1 MIKKC
6 QEFKGFGSIRKGIH
20 GAVGV
25 LALGL
30 LFSTT
35 DVVFAAEVSENT
47 STTASSEQVI
57 NTSETLELTAENVV
71 ATSTG
76 IVGNE
81 GTSEVETTTGTNS
94 PTVGAV
100 PSTDVE
106 ASNVSEESIS
116 TTPETNTNLE
126 AKILSTSSPATDR
139 AAEVLEDRTAPKLVS
154 YTLDKTEYQAGEIVT
169 LTIDSEDESNL
180 TYVSSK
186 LISSDGTQSLYFS
199 SSNFEKLANG
209 LYRSVLTGSIPENRP
224 SDVYYIEYINL
235 GDEIGNNVIYYDSSK
250 NTWAE
255 HTFAPLSMTVTGTV
269 TDRTAPKLVSYT
281 LDKTEYQA
289 GETVTLTIDSEDES
303 NLTYVSS
310 KLISSDGTQSLYF
323 SSSNFE
329 KLANGLYR
337 SVLTGSIPEN
347 RPSDVYYIE
356 YINLGDEIGNNV
368 IYYDSSKNTWA
379 EHTFVP
385 LSMTVTG
392 TVTDRTAPKLVSYTL
407 DKTEYQAGET
417 VTLTIDSEDESNLT
431 YVSSK
436 LISSDGTQSL
446 YFSSSNF
453 EKLANGLYRSV
464 LTGLIPENRPS
475 DVYYIEYINLGDEI
489 GNNVIYYDSSKN
501 TWAEHTFAPLS
512 ITVNSVTSGSVL
524 IHYQLEDGTAIA
536 EDKRISG
543 VVSTLAFGSE
553 ESVATGIT
561 YDTSSEAPL
570 LLNGMD
576 GRQYYK
582 VKVDGV
588 EQGLLKVG
596 LTEVTYTYTPYLVST
611 EQVEKKTGRVI
622 VQYQTRSGQIL
633 KESVEAVPE
642 TLISYREKTVF
653 ADGTESL
660 SEPIQSYPN
669 FNVYDYQV
677 RTIEQDGKIYRLSY
691 ENQPS
696 LYGELVEGD
705 TVLTLQYIPVPK
717 LESLTFDKESYQ
729 PGEKLTASF
738 VVSSEEEMERIYFGL
753 SDKKLSSQYVLRG
766 ESNNPIKIADGLYRF
781 DVTVPIAS
789 DYPKSDLSLD
799 FIYLNAKN
807 ESSSNS
813 LSEPEIIQNIA
824 TQAIINS
831 PNIVTDFSAP
841 KFIEL
846 ETSRNEAKQ
855 GETVEVVLLV
865 EDNSNI
871 TSVNL
876 VFESESG
883 TLRFGENITNIEQLE
898 GNRKRLTLSETI
910 HYSYLPGQYD
920 LKYLYLTDIYGNTS
934 YLSTVDSLPAKTIV
948 VNQANDVE
956 NLNPVVETTM
966 VTNIEVVE
974 KSSGRVLIRTN
985 FHGEDLEAMKQVIRE
1000 AISAYENEH
1009 GVTFDLLGAGG
1020 TQISSRSVT
1029 VGNRTQTEVIRS
1041 YQQLVVNT
1049 SDNPLPEI
1057 EKKLLPEGVIYDNS
1071 TIRQALYTIQFK
1083 DGESVV
1089 KESRRVA
1096 NSTIDNVIRDESN
1109 GIDERAYY
1117 FESVEVSQGFTTI
1130 FSSDLNYNGPFYEI
1144 IVNLKSSSKVENIEV
1159 DSPVEETPSS
1169 PTEVEPPVE
1178 ETPPTSIEVEPP
1190 VEETPPTST
1199 EVEPP
1204 VEETPPTSPE
1214 VEPPVEETPS
1224 SPTEVEPPVEETPPT
1239 SPEVDPPVEETS
1251 PSSPEVDSPIEET
1264 PPSSPEVDSPIE
1276 ETSPSSPEVEPPVE
1290 ETPSSPTEVEPP
1302 VEETPP
1308 SSPEVDPPV
1317 EETSPSS
1324 PEVDSPIEETSPS
1337 SPEVEPP
1344 VEETPP
1350 SPTEVEPPVEE
1361 TPPTS
1366 TEVEPPVIETP
1377 VALIKGVSAVT
1388 ESSSNLTNLVY
1399 PVIEVSTQLT
1409 LGNTNNE
1416 ALYSA
1421 TTVSRQK
1428 VESEKSS
1435 ASILPRTNGHQ
1446 SKLPILAGL
1455 ALLSL
1460 TVAKRKK
1467 DFLG

>member
-1 MIKKC
+1 
-6 QEFKGFGSIRKGIH
+6 
-20 GAVGV
+20 
-25 LALGL
+25 
-30 LFSTT
+30 
-35 DVVFAAEVSENT
+35 
-47 STTASSEQVI
+47 
-57 NTSETLELTAENVV
+57 
-71 ATSTG
+71 
-76 IVGNE
+76 
-81 GTSEVETTTGTNS
+81 
-94 PTVGAV
+94 
-100 PSTDVE
+100 
-106 ASNVSEESIS
+106 
-116 TTPETNTNLE
+116 
-126 AKILSTSSPATDR
+126 
-139 AAEVLEDRTAPKLVS
+139 
-154 YTLDKTEYQAGEIVT
+154 
-169 LTIDSEDESNL
+169 
-180 TYVSSK
+180 
-186 LISSDGTQSLYFS
+186 
-199 SSNFEKLANG
+199 
-209 LYRSVLTGSIPENRP
+209 
-224 SDVYYIEYINL
+224 
-235 GDEIGNNVIYYDSSK
+235 
-250 NTWAE
+250 
-255 HTFAPLSMTVTGTV
+255 
-269 TDRTAPKLVSYT
+269 
-281 LDKTEYQA
+281 
-289 GETVTLTIDSEDES
+289 
-303 NLTYVSS
+303 
-310 KLISSDGTQSLYF
+310 
-323 SSSNFE
+323 
-329 KLANGLYR
+329 
-337 SVLTGSIPEN
+337 
-347 RPSDVYYIE
+347 
-356 YINLGDEIGNNV
+356 
-368 IYYDSSKNTWA
+368 
-379 EHTFVP
+379 
-385 LSMTVTG
+385 
-392 TVTDRTAPKLVSYTL
+392 
-407 DKTEYQAGET
+407 
-417 VTLTIDSEDESNLT
+417 
-431 YVSSK
+431 
-436 LISSDGTQSL
+436 
-446 YFSSSNF
+446 
-453 EKLANGLYRSV
+453 
-464 LTGLIPENRPS
+464 RPS

-1190 VEETPPTST
+1190 VEETPPTSP

>member
-1 MIKKC
+1 
-6 QEFKGFGSIRKGIH
+6 
-20 GAVGV
+20 
-25 LALGL
+25 
-30 LFSTT
+30 
-35 DVVFAAEVSENT
+35 
-47 STTASSEQVI
+47 
-57 NTSETLELTAENVV
+57 
-71 ATSTG
+71 
-76 IVGNE
+76 
-81 GTSEVETTTGTNS
+81 
-94 PTVGAV
+94 
-100 PSTDVE
+100 
-106 ASNVSEESIS
+106 
-116 TTPETNTNLE
+116 
-126 AKILSTSSPATDR
+126 
-139 AAEVLEDRTAPKLVS
+139 
-154 YTLDKTEYQAGEIVT
+154 
-169 LTIDSEDESNL
+169 
-180 TYVSSK
+180 
-186 LISSDGTQSLYFS
+186 
-199 SSNFEKLANG
+199 
-209 LYRSVLTGSIPENRP
+209 RP
-224 SDVYYIEYINL
+224 SDIYNL
-235 GDEIGNNVIYYDSSK
+235 THLSLRDEIGNNVNYYDSSK

-289 GETVTLTIDSEDES
+289 GETVTLTIESEDAS
-303 NLTYVSS
+303 NLSYVSAEFY
-310 KLISSDGTQSLYF
+310 SSDERQSLYF
-323 SSSNFE
+323 SSSEVE

-337 SVLTGSIPEN
+337 SVLTSSIPEN
-347 RPSDVYYIE
+347 RPSDIY
-356 YINLGDEIGNNV
+356 NLTHLSLRDEIGNNV
-368 IYYDSSKNTWA
+368 NYYDSSKNTWA
-379 EHTFVP
+379 EHTFAP

-417 VTLTIDSEDESNLT
+417 VTLTVESEDASNLS
-431 YVSSK
+431 YVSAEFY
-436 LISSDGTQSL
+436 SSDERQSL
-446 YFSSSNF
+446 YFSSSEV

-464 LTGLIPENRPS
+464 LTSSIPENRPS
-475 DVYYIEYINLGDEI
+475 DIYNLTHLSLRDEVGNIVY
-489 GNNVIYYDSSKN
+489 YYDSSKN

-512 ITVNSVTSGSVL
+512 MTVNSITSGSVL
-524 IHYQLEDGTAIA
+524 IHYQLEDGTTIA

-543 VVSTLAFGSE
+543 VVSELAFGSE
-553 ESVATGIT
+553 EPAATGIT
-561 YDTSSEAPL
+561 YDTSGEAPL
-570 LLNGMD
+570 LLNGLD

-588 EQGLLKVG
+588 EQGLLKAG

-846 ETSRNEAKQ
+846 ETSRNEVKQ

-871 TSVNL
+871 ASVNL
-876 VFESESG
+876 GFESESG

-956 NLNPVVETTM
+956 NLNPVVETTV

-1057 EKKLLPEGVIYDNS
+1057 DKKLLPEGVIYDNS
-1071 TIRQALYTIQFK
+1071 TIRQALYTIRFK

-1130 FSSDLNYNGPFYEI
+1130 FSSDLNYNGTFYEI
-1144 IVNLKSSSKVENIEV
+1144 VVNLKSSSKVENSESITPPIETVPPATEIPVSPIEV

-1169 PTEVEPPVE
+1169 STEVAPPVE
-1178 ETPPTSIEVEPP
+1178 ETSPS
-1190 VEETPPTST
+1190 ST

-1204 VEETPPTSPE
+1204 VEETP
-1214 VEPPVEETPS
+1214 S
-1224 SPTEVEPPVEETPPT
+1224 S
-1239 SPEVDPPVEETS
+1239 S
-1251 PSSPEVDSPIEET
+1251 
-1264 PPSSPEVDSPIE
+1264 
-1276 ETSPSSPEVEPPVE
+1276 
-1290 ETPSSPTEVEPP
+1290 
-1302 VEETPP
+1302 
-1308 SSPEVDPPV
+1308 
-1317 EETSPSS
+1317 
-1324 PEVDSPIEETSPS
+1324 
-1337 SPEVEPP
+1337 
-1344 VEETPP
+1344 
-1350 SPTEVEPPVEE
+1350 TEVEPPVEE

-1377 VALIKGVSAVT
+1377 VAPIKGVSAVT

-1446 SKLPILAGL
+1446 SELPILAGL

>member
-1 MIKKC
+1 MLKKC
-6 QEFKGFGSIRKGIH
+6 QESKGFGSIRKGIH

-35 DVVFAAEVSENT
+35 DVVFADEVSENT
-47 STTASSEQVI
+47 PTTASSEQVI
-57 NTSETLELTAENVV
+57 NTSETLILTAENDVEIP
-71 ATSTG
+71 TE

-106 ASNVSEESIS
+106 ASNVSGESIS
-116 TTPETNTNLE
+116 TTPESNTNLE
-126 AKILSTSSPATDR
+126 ANISSTSSPATDR

-154 YTLDKTEYQAGEIVT
+154 YTLDKTEYQSGETVT
-169 LTIDSEDESNL
+169 LTVDSEDASNIA
-180 TYVSSK
+180 TVSADFS
-186 LISSDGTQSLYFS
+186 SSDGRQSLYFYS
-199 SSNFEKLANG
+199 SSVEKLANG
-209 LYRSVLTGSIPENRP
+209 LYRSVLTSSIPENRP
-224 SDVYYIEYINL
+224 SDIYNL
-235 GDEIGNNVIYYDSSK
+235 TFISLKDEIGNNVSYYDSSK
-250 NTWAE
+250 NTWSE
-255 HTFAPLSMTVTGTV
+255 HTFEPLSMTVTGTV

-281 LDKTEYQA
+281 LDKTDYQS
-289 GETVTLTIDSEDES
+289 GETVTLTVDSEDAS
-303 NLTYVSS
+303 NIATVSADFS
-310 KLISSDGTQSLYF
+310 SSDGRQSLYF
-323 SSSNFE
+323 YSSSVE

-337 SVLTGSIPEN
+337 SVLTSSIPEN
-347 RPSDVYYIE
+347 RPSDIY
-356 YINLGDEIGNNV
+356 NLTFISLKDEIGNNV
-368 IYYDSSKNTWA
+368 SYYDSSKNTWS
-379 EHTFVP
+379 EHTFEP

-392 TVTDRTAPKLVSYTL
+392 TVTDRTAPKLVSYIL
-407 DKTEYQAGET
+407 DKTDYQSGET
-417 VTLTIDSEDESNLT
+417 VTLTVDSEDASNIAT
-431 YVSSK
+431 VSADFS
-436 LISSDGTQSL
+436 SSDGRQSL
-446 YFSSSNF
+446 YFYSSEV

-464 LTGLIPENRPS
+464 LTSSIPENRPS
-475 DVYYIEYINLGDEI
+475 DIYNLTHLSLRDEI
-489 GNNVIYYDSSKN
+489 GNIVYYYDSSKN

-512 ITVNSVTSGSVL
+512 MTVNSITSGSVL
-524 IHYQLEDGTAIA
+524 IHYQLEDGTTIA

-543 VVSTLAFGSE
+543 VVSTLALGSE
-553 ESVATGIT
+553 ESVATGII

-588 EQGLLKVG
+588 EQGLLKAG

-824 TQAIINS
+824 SQAIINS

-846 ETSRNEAKQ
+846 DTGRNEAKQ

-865 EDNSNI
+865 EDDSNI
-871 TSVNL
+871 ASVNL
-876 VFESESG
+876 GFESESG

-898 GNRKRLTLSETI
+898 GNKKRITLSETI
-910 HYSYLPGQYD
+910 HYSYSPGQYE

-956 NLNPVVETTM
+956 NLNPVVETTI

-1000 AISAYENEH
+1000 AISTYENEH

-1144 IVNLKSSSKVENIEV
+1144 VVNLKSSSKVENIEV
-1159 DSPVEETPSS
+1159 DSPVEETPPTSTEVEPPVEETPSS

-1178 ETPPTSIEVEPP
+1178 ETPSSPTEVEPP

-1204 VEETPPTSPE
+1204 VEETPPTS
-1214 VEPPVEETPS
+1214 T
-1224 SPTEVEPPVEETPPT
+1224 
-1239 SPEVDPPVEETS
+1239 EVDPS
-1251 PSSPEVDSPIEET
+1251 
-1264 PPSSPEVDSPIE
+1264 
-1276 ETSPSSPEVEPPVE
+1276 
-1290 ETPSSPTEVEPP
+1290 
-1302 VEETPP
+1302 
-1308 SSPEVDPPV
+1308 
-1317 EETSPSS
+1317 
-1324 PEVDSPIEETSPS
+1324 
-1337 SPEVEPP
+1337 
-1344 VEETPP
+1344 
-1350 SPTEVEPPVEE
+1350 VEE

-1366 TEVEPPVIETP
+1366 TEVEPPVEETSPSPIEVELPVEETPSSSTEVEPPVEETSPSRTEVDPPVIETP

-1388 ESSSNLTNLVY
+1388 ESSSTLTNLVY

-1409 LGNTNNE
+1409 MGNTNKE

-1446 SKLPILAGL
+1446 SKLPILVGL

>member
-1 MIKKC
+1 MLKKC
-6 QEFKGFGSIRKGIH
+6 QESKGFGSIRKGIH

-35 DVVFAAEVSENT
+35 DVVFADEVSENT
-47 STTASSEQVI
+47 PTTASSEQVI
-57 NTSETLELTAENVV
+57 NASETVELTADNDV
-71 ATSTG
+71 ATSTSTG
-76 IVGNE
+76 TVGNE
-81 GTSEVETTTGTNS
+81 GTSEVETTTATNS
-94 PTVGAV
+94 LVAEAV
-100 PSTDVE
+100 FSTAVE
-106 ASNVSEESIS
+106 ASNANGESIS
-116 TTPETNTNLE
+116 TTPESNTNL
-126 AKILSTSSPATDR
+126 ATSITSTSSTGEDGV
-139 AAEVLEDRTAPKLVS
+139 AEVLEDRTAPKLVS
-154 YTLDKTEYQAGEIVT
+154 YTLDKTEYQAGETVT
-169 LTIDSEDESNL
+169 LTVESEDDSNIA
-180 TYVSSK
+180 TVSADFS
-186 LISSDGTQSLYFS
+186 SSDGGQSLYFYS
-199 SSNFEKLANG
+199 SSVEKLANG
-209 LYRSVLTGSIPENRP
+209 LFRSVLTSSIPENRP
-224 SDVYYIEYINL
+224 SDIYNL
-235 GDEIGNNVIYYDSSK
+235 TFISLKDEIGNNVSYYDSSK
-250 NTWAE
+250 NTWSE
-255 HTFAPLSMTVTGTV
+255 HTFEPLSMTITGTV
-269 TDRTAPKLVSYT
+269 SDRTAPKLVSYTLDKTDYQSGETVTLTVESEDASNIATVSADFSSSDGGQSLYFYSSSVEKLANGLFRSVLTSSIPENRPSDIYNLTFISLKDEIGNNVSYYDSSKNTWSEHTFEPLSMTITGTVSDRTAPKLVSYT

-289 GETVTLTIDSEDES
+289 GETVTLTVESEDES
-303 NLTYVSS
+303 NLSYVSADFN
-310 KLISSDGTQSLYF
+310 SSDGRQSLYF
-323 SSSNFE
+323 SSSEVE

-337 SVLTGSIPEN
+337 SVLTSSIPEN
-347 RPSDVYYIE
+347 RPSDIY
-356 YINLGDEIGNNV
+356 NLTHLSLRDEIGN
-368 IYYDSSKNTWA
+368 I
-379 EHTFVP
+379 
-385 LSMTVTG
+385 
-392 TVTDRTAPKLVSYTL
+392 
-407 DKTEYQAGET
+407 
-417 VTLTIDSEDESNLT
+417 
-431 YVSSK
+431 
-436 LISSDGTQSL
+436 
-446 YFSSSNF
+446 
-453 EKLANGLYRSV
+453 
-464 LTGLIPENRPS
+464 
-475 DVYYIEYINLGDEI
+475 VY
-489 GNNVIYYDSSKN
+489 YYDSSKN

-512 ITVNSVTSGSVL
+512 MTVNSITSGSVL
-524 IHYQLEDGTAIA
+524 IHYQLENGTTIA

-553 ESVATGIT
+553 ESVATGII
-561 YDTSSEAPL
+561 YDTSSEAPM

-920 LKYLYLTDIYGNTS
+920 LRYLYLTDIYGNTS

-956 NLNPVVETTM
+956 NLNPVVETTI

-1144 IVNLKSSSKVENIEV
+1144 VVNLKSSSKVENIEV
-1159 DSPVEETPSS
+1159 DS
-1169 PTEVEPPVE
+1169 
-1178 ETPPTSIEVEPP
+1178 
-1190 VEETPPTST
+1190 
-1199 EVEPP
+1199 
-1204 VEETPPTSPE
+1204 
-1214 VEPPVEETPS
+1214 
-1224 SPTEVEPPVEETPPT
+1224 
-1239 SPEVDPPVEETS
+1239 
-1251 PSSPEVDSPIEET
+1251 
-1264 PPSSPEVDSPIE
+1264 
-1276 ETSPSSPEVEPPVE
+1276 
-1290 ETPSSPTEVEPP
+1290 P

-1324 PEVDSPIEETSPS
+1324 PEVDSPVEETSPS
-1337 SPEVEPP
+1337 SPEVDPPVEETPPTSPEVEPP

-1350 SPTEVEPPVEE
+1350 SPIEVEPPVEE

-1366 TEVEPPVIETP
+1366 PEVEPPVIETP

>member
-35 DVVFAAEVSENT
+35 DVVFADEVSENT
-47 STTASSEQVI
+47 PTTASSEQVI
-57 NTSETLELTAENVV
+57 NTSETLKLTAENDV

-81 GTSEVETTTGTNS
+81 GASEVETTTGTNS

-100 PSTDVE
+100 PSTGVE

-154 YTLDKTEYQAGEIVT
+154 YTLDKTEYQAGETVT

-180 TYVSSK
+180 SYVSADFN
-186 LISSDGTQSLYFS
+186 SSDGRQSLYFS
-199 SSNFEKLANG
+199 SSEVEKLANG
-209 LYRSVLTGSIPENRP
+209 LYRSVLTSSIPENRP
-224 SDVYYIEYINL
+224 SDIYNL
-235 GDEIGNNVIYYDSSK
+235 THLSLRDEIGNIVYYYDSSK
-250 NTWAE
+250 NTWSE

-303 NLTYVSS
+303 NLSYVSADFN
-310 KLISSDGTQSLYF
+310 SSDGRQSLYF
-323 SSSNFE
+323 SSSEVE

-337 SVLTGSIPEN
+337 SVLTSSIPEN
-347 RPSDVYYIE
+347 RPSDIY
-356 YINLGDEIGNNV
+356 NLTHLSLRDEIGN
-368 IYYDSSKNTWA
+368 I
-379 EHTFVP
+379 
-385 LSMTVTG
+385 
-392 TVTDRTAPKLVSYTL
+392 
-407 DKTEYQAGET
+407 
-417 VTLTIDSEDESNLT
+417 
-431 YVSSK
+431 
-436 LISSDGTQSL
+436 
-446 YFSSSNF
+446 
-453 EKLANGLYRSV
+453 
-464 LTGLIPENRPS
+464 
-475 DVYYIEYINLGDEI
+475 VY
-489 GNNVIYYDSSKN
+489 YYDSSKN

-1264 PPSSPEVDSPIE
+1264 SPSSPEVDSPIE

>member
-1 MIKKC
+1 
-6 QEFKGFGSIRKGIH
+6 
-20 GAVGV
+20 
-25 LALGL
+25 
-30 LFSTT
+30 
-35 DVVFAAEVSENT
+35 
-47 STTASSEQVI
+47 
-57 NTSETLELTAENVV
+57 
-71 ATSTG
+71 
-76 IVGNE
+76 
-81 GTSEVETTTGTNS
+81 
-94 PTVGAV
+94 
-100 PSTDVE
+100 
-106 ASNVSEESIS
+106 
-116 TTPETNTNLE
+116 
-126 AKILSTSSPATDR
+126 
-139 AAEVLEDRTAPKLVS
+139 
-154 YTLDKTEYQAGEIVT
+154 QAGETVT

-255 HTFAPLSMTVTGTV
+255 HTFAPLSMTV
-269 TDRTAPKLVSYT
+269 
-281 LDKTEYQA
+281 
-289 GETVTLTIDSEDES
+289 
-303 NLTYVSS
+303 N
-310 KLISSDGTQSLYF
+310 
-323 SSSNFE
+323 
-329 KLANGLYR
+329 
-337 SVLTGSIPEN
+337 SI
-347 RPSDVYYIE
+347 
-356 YINLGDEIGNNV
+356 
-368 IYYDSSKNTWA
+368 
-379 EHTFVP
+379 
-385 LSMTVTG
+385 
-392 TVTDRTAPKLVSYTL
+392 
-407 DKTEYQAGET
+407 
-417 VTLTIDSEDESNLT
+417 
-431 YVSSK
+431 
-436 LISSDGTQSL
+436 
-446 YFSSSNF
+446 
-453 EKLANGLYRSV
+453 
-464 LTGLIPENRPS
+464 
-475 DVYYIEYINLGDEI
+475 
-489 GNNVIYYDSSKN
+489 
-501 TWAEHTFAPLS
+501 
-512 ITVNSVTSGSVL
+512 TSGSVL

-553 ESVATGIT
+553 APVATGIT

-642 TLISYREKTVF
+642 TLISYREKTIY
-653 ADGTESL
+653 ADGTVSL
-660 SEPIQSYPN
+660 SEPIHAYPYYNIYDAQS
-669 FNVYDYQV
+669 QI
-677 RTIEQDGKIYRLSY
+677 IEQGGKIYRLSY
-691 ENQPS
+691 ENQPA

-738 VVSSEEEMERIYFGL
+738 VVSSEEEMERIFFGL
-753 SDKKLSSQYVLRG
+753 SDKKLTSQYVLRG
-766 ESNNPIKIADGLYRF
+766 ESNIPIKIADGLYRF
-781 DVTVPIAS
+781 DVSVPIAS
-789 DYPKSDLSLD
+789 DYPRSDLSLD
-799 FIYLNAKN
+799 FIYLSAKN
-807 ESSSNS
+807 GSSSNTVS
-813 LSEPEIIQNIA
+813 DPEIFQNIA

-871 TSVNL
+871 ASVNL
-876 VFESESG
+876 GFESESG

-898 GNRKRLTLSETI
+898 GNQKRLTLSETI

-985 FHGEDLEAMKQVIRE
+985 FHGEDHEAMKQVIRE

-1109 GIDERAYY
+1109 SIDERAYY

-1144 IVNLKSSSKVENIEV
+1144 VVNLKSSSKVENIEVDSPVEETPPTSTEVEPPVEETPSSPTEVEPPVEEMPPSSTEV

-1178 ETPPTSIEVEPP
+1178 ETPPIS
-1190 VEETPPTST
+1190 
-1199 EVEPP
+1199 
-1204 VEETPPTSPE
+1204 
-1214 VEPPVEETPS
+1214 
-1224 SPTEVEPPVEETPPT
+1224 
-1239 SPEVDPPVEETS
+1239 
-1251 PSSPEVDSPIEET
+1251 
-1264 PPSSPEVDSPIE
+1264 
-1276 ETSPSSPEVEPPVE
+1276 
-1290 ETPSSPTEVEPP
+1290 
-1302 VEETPP
+1302 
-1308 SSPEVDPPV
+1308 
-1317 EETSPSS
+1317 
-1324 PEVDSPIEETSPS
+1324 
-1337 SPEVEPP
+1337 
-1344 VEETPP
+1344 
-1350 SPTEVEPPVEE
+1350 TEVEPPVEE

-1366 TEVEPPVIETP
+1366 TEVDPSVEETPPTSTEVDPSVEETPSSSTEVDPPVEETPPTSTEVDWPVEETPLSPTEVDPPVIETP
-1377 VALIKGVSAVT
+1377 VALIKGVSVVT

>member
-1 MIKKC
+1 SKLS
-6 QEFKGFGSIRKGIH
+6 GLS
-20 GAVGV
+20 AVLRSSAGTQV
-25 LALGL
+25 LYFNSSNTEQIGNGL
-30 LFSTT
+30 YRTVL
-35 DVVFAAEVSENT
+35 T
-47 STTASSEQVI
+47 STIPDNRPSDTYSLSSISISDEIGNSVSYYDSSK
-57 NTSETLELTAENVV
+57 NTWSEHTFEPLSMTV
-71 ATSTG
+71 
-76 IVGNE
+76 
-81 GTSEVETTTGTNS
+81 TGTV
-94 PTVGAV
+94 T
-100 PSTDVE
+100 
-106 ASNVSEESIS
+106 
-116 TTPETNTNLE
+116 
-126 AKILSTSSPATDR
+126 
-139 AAEVLEDRTAPKLVS
+139 DRTAPKLVS
-154 YTLDKTEYQAGEIVT
+154 YSLDKTEYQAGETVT
-169 LTIDSEDESNL
+169 LTVDSEDESKL
-180 TYVSSK
+180 SS
-186 LISSDGTQSLYFS
+186 LSAVLRSSDGTQVLYFN
-199 SSNFEKLANG
+199 SSNTEQIGNG
-209 LYRSVLTGSIPENRP
+209 LYRTVLTSTIPDNRP
-224 SDVYYIEYINL
+224 SDTYSLSSISIS
-235 GDEIGNNVIYYDSSK
+235 DEIGNNVTYYDSSK

-255 HTFAPLSMTVTGTV
+255 HTFAPLSMTV
-269 TDRTAPKLVSYT
+269 
-281 LDKTEYQA
+281 
-289 GETVTLTIDSEDES
+289 
-303 NLTYVSS
+303 N
-310 KLISSDGTQSLYF
+310 
-323 SSSNFE
+323 
-329 KLANGLYR
+329 
-337 SVLTGSIPEN
+337 SI
-347 RPSDVYYIE
+347 
-356 YINLGDEIGNNV
+356 
-368 IYYDSSKNTWA
+368 
-379 EHTFVP
+379 
-385 LSMTVTG
+385 
-392 TVTDRTAPKLVSYTL
+392 
-407 DKTEYQAGET
+407 
-417 VTLTIDSEDESNLT
+417 
-431 YVSSK
+431 
-436 LISSDGTQSL
+436 
-446 YFSSSNF
+446 
-453 EKLANGLYRSV
+453 
-464 LTGLIPENRPS
+464 
-475 DVYYIEYINLGDEI
+475 
-489 GNNVIYYDSSKN
+489 
-501 TWAEHTFAPLS
+501 
-512 ITVNSVTSGSVL
+512 TSGSVL
-524 IHYQLEDGTAIA
+524 IHYQLEDGTTIA

-553 ESVATGIT
+553 GSVATGII

-588 EQGLLKVG
+588 EQGLLKAG
-596 LTEVTYTYTPYLVST
+596 LTEVIYIYTPYLVST

-622 VQYQTRSGQIL
+622 VQYQTRSGQTL
-633 KESVEAVPE
+633 KESVEAVSE
-642 TLISYREKTVF
+642 TLISYREKTIY
-653 ADGTESL
+653 ADGSESL

-705 TVLTLQYIPVPK
+705 TVLTLQYIPVPT

-738 VVSSEEEMERIYFGL
+738 VVSSEAEMERIFFGL
-753 SDKKLSSQYVLRG
+753 SDKKLTSQYVLSG

-824 TQAIINS
+824 SQAIINS

-841 KFIEL
+841 KFIGL

-871 TSVNL
+871 ASVNL
-876 VFESESG
+876 GFESESG

-1041 YQQLVVNT
+1041 FQQLVVNT

-1144 IVNLKSSSKVENIEV
+1144 VVNLKSSSKVDNIEVDSPVEETPPTSTEVEPPVEVTPPSPTEVEPPVEEMPPSSTEV

-1178 ETPPTSIEVEPP
+1178 ETPPIS
-1190 VEETPPTST
+1190 
-1199 EVEPP
+1199 
-1204 VEETPPTSPE
+1204 
-1214 VEPPVEETPS
+1214 
-1224 SPTEVEPPVEETPPT
+1224 
-1239 SPEVDPPVEETS
+1239 
-1251 PSSPEVDSPIEET
+1251 
-1264 PPSSPEVDSPIE
+1264 
-1276 ETSPSSPEVEPPVE
+1276 
-1290 ETPSSPTEVEPP
+1290 
-1302 VEETPP
+1302 
-1308 SSPEVDPPV
+1308 
-1317 EETSPSS
+1317 
-1324 PEVDSPIEETSPS
+1324 
-1337 SPEVEPP
+1337 
-1344 VEETPP
+1344 
-1350 SPTEVEPPVEE
+1350 TEVEPPVEE

-1366 TEVEPPVIETP
+1366 TEVDPSVEETPPTSTEVDPSVEEPPSSSTEVDPPVEETPPTSTEVDWPVEETPLSPTEVDPPVIETP
-1377 VALIKGVSAVT
+1377 VALIKGVSVVT

>member
-1 MIKKC
+1 MLKKC
-6 QEFKGFGSIRKGIH
+6 QESKGFGSIRKGIH

-35 DVVFAAEVSENT
+35 DVVFADEVSENT
-47 STTASSEQVI
+47 PTTASSEQVI
-57 NTSETLELTAENVV
+57 NTSETLILTAENDVEIP
-71 ATSTG
+71 TE

-106 ASNVSEESIS
+106 ASNVSGESIS
-116 TTPETNTNLE
+116 TTPESNTNLE
-126 AKILSTSSPATDR
+126 ANISSTSSPATDR

-154 YTLDKTEYQAGEIVT
+154 YTLDKTEYQSGETVT
-169 LTIDSEDESNL
+169 LTVDSEDASNIA
-180 TYVSSK
+180 TVSADFS
-186 LISSDGTQSLYFS
+186 SSDGRQSLYFYS
-199 SSNFEKLANG
+199 SSVEKLANG
-209 LYRSVLTGSIPENRP
+209 LYRSVLTSSIPENRP
-224 SDVYYIEYINL
+224 SDIYNL
-235 GDEIGNNVIYYDSSK
+235 TFISLKDEIGNNVSYYDSSK
-250 NTWAE
+250 NTWSE
-255 HTFAPLSMTVTGTV
+255 HTFEPLSMTVTGTV

-281 LDKTEYQA
+281 LDKTDYQS
-289 GETVTLTIDSEDES
+289 GETVTLTVDSEDAS
-303 NLTYVSS
+303 NIATVSADFS
-310 KLISSDGTQSLYF
+310 SSDGRQSLYF
-323 SSSNFE
+323 YSSSVE

-337 SVLTGSIPEN
+337 SVLTSSIPEN
-347 RPSDVYYIE
+347 RPSDIY
-356 YINLGDEIGNNV
+356 NLTFISLKDEIGNNV
-368 IYYDSSKNTWA
+368 SYYDSSKNTWS
-379 EHTFVP
+379 EHTFEP

-392 TVTDRTAPKLVSYTL
+392 TVTDRTAPKLVSYIL
-407 DKTEYQAGET
+407 DKTDYQSGET
-417 VTLTIDSEDESNLT
+417 VTLTVDSEDASNIAT
-431 YVSSK
+431 VSADFS
-436 LISSDGTQSL
+436 SSDGRQSL
-446 YFSSSNF
+446 YFYSSSV

-464 LTGLIPENRPS
+464 LTSSIPENRPS
-475 DVYYIEYINLGDEI
+475 DIYNLTFISLRDEI
-489 GNNVIYYDSSKN
+489 GNNVSYYDSSKN

-588 EQGLLKVG
+588 EKGLLKAG

-660 SEPIQSYPN
+660 SEPIQSYPT
-669 FNVYDYQV
+669 FYVYDYQV
-677 RTIEQDGKIYRLSY
+677 QKIEQDGKIFRLSY

-738 VVSSEEEMERIYFGL
+738 VVSSEEEMERIFFGL
-753 SDKKLSSQYVLRG
+753 SDKKLTSQYVLSG

-876 VFESESG
+876 GFESESG

-910 HYSYLPGQYD
+910 HYSYLPGQYN
-920 LKYLYLTDIYGNTS
+920 LRYLYLTDIYGNTS

-956 NLNPVVETTM
+956 NLNPVVETTI

-1144 IVNLKSSSKVENIEV
+1144 VVNLKSSSKVENIEV
-1159 DSPVEETPSS
+1159 DSPIEETPPSSPEVDPPVEETPSS

-1178 ETPPTSIEVEPP
+1178 ETSPSSPEVDSPVEETLPSSPEVDPP
-1190 VEETPPTST
+1190 VEETSPSSPEVDSPVEETSPSSP

-1214 VEPPVEETPS
+1214 VEPPVEETP
-1224 SPTEVEPPVEETPPT
+1224 PT
-1239 SPEVDPPVEETS
+1239 SP
-1251 PSSPEVDSPIEET
+1251 
-1264 PPSSPEVDSPIE
+1264 
-1276 ETSPSSPEVEPPVE
+1276 
-1290 ETPSSPTEVEPP
+1290 
-1302 VEETPP
+1302 
-1308 SSPEVDPPV
+1308 
-1317 EETSPSS
+1317 
-1324 PEVDSPIEETSPS
+1324 
-1337 SPEVEPP
+1337 
-1344 VEETPP
+1344 
-1350 SPTEVEPPVEE
+1350 
-1361 TPPTS
+1361 
-1366 TEVEPPVIETP
+1366 EVEPPVIETP

>member
-6 QEFKGFGSIRKGIH
+6 QESKGFGSIRKGIH

-35 DVVFAAEVSENT
+35 DVVFADEVSENT
-47 STTASSEQVI
+47 PTTASSEQVI
-57 NTSETLELTAENVV
+57 NTSETLILTAENDVEIP
-71 ATSTG
+71 TE

-106 ASNVSEESIS
+106 ASNVSGESIS
-116 TTPETNTNLE
+116 TKPESNTNLE
-126 AKILSTSSPATDR
+126 ANISSTSSPATDR

-154 YTLDKTEYQAGEIVT
+154 YTLDKTEYQAGETVT
-169 LTIDSEDESNL
+169 LTVESEDDSNL
-180 TYVSSK
+180 SYVSADFN
-186 LISSDGTQSLYFS
+186 SSDGRQSLYFS
-199 SSNFEKLANG
+199 SSKVEKLANG
-209 LYRSVLTGSIPENRP
+209 LYRSVLTSSIPENRP
-224 SDVYYIEYINL
+224 SDIYNL
-235 GDEIGNNVIYYDSSK
+235 THLSLRDEIGNIVYYYDSSLYSLAEHTFAPLSMTVTGTVTDRTAPK
-250 NTWAE
+250 LVSYTLDKTEYQADETVTLTVESEDDSNLSYVSADFNSSDGRQSLYFSSSKVEKLANGLYRSVLTSSIPENRPSDIYNLTHLSLRDEIGNIVYYYDSSLYSLAE

-289 GETVTLTIDSEDES
+289 GETVTLTVESEDDS
-303 NLTYVSS
+303 NLSYVSADFN
-310 KLISSDGTQSLYF
+310 SSDGRQSLYF
-323 SSSNFE
+323 SSSKVE

-337 SVLTGSIPEN
+337 SVLTSSIPEN
-347 RPSDVYYIE
+347 RPSDIY
-356 YINLGDEIGNNV
+356 NLTHLSLRDEIGNIV
-368 IYYDSSKNTWA
+368 YYYDSSI
-379 EHTFVP
+379 
-385 LSMTVTG
+385 
-392 TVTDRTAPKLVSYTL
+392 Y
-407 DKTEYQAGET
+407 
-417 VTLTIDSEDESNLT
+417 
-431 YVSSK
+431 
-436 LISSDGTQSL
+436 SL
-446 YFSSSNF
+446 
-453 EKLANGLYRSV
+453 
-464 LTGLIPENRPS
+464 
-475 DVYYIEYINLGDEI
+475 
-489 GNNVIYYDSSKN
+489 
-501 TWAEHTFAPLS
+501 AEHTFAPLS
-512 ITVNSVTSGSVL
+512 MTVNSITSGSVL

-543 VVSTLAFGSE
+543 VVSTLAFGTE
-553 ESVATGIT
+553 TPVATGII

-588 EQGLLKVG
+588 EQGLLKAG
-596 LTEVTYTYTPYLVST
+596 LSEVTYIYTPYLVST

-622 VQYQTRSGQIL
+622 VQYQTRSGQTL

-642 TLISYREKTVF
+642 TLISYREKTIY
-653 ADGTESL
+653 ADGSESL
-660 SEPIQSYPN
+660 SEPIQSYPD

-738 VVSSEEEMERIYFGL
+738 VVSSEEEMESIFFGL
-753 SDKKLSSQYVLRG
+753 SDQNLTSQYVLIG
-766 ESNNPIKIADGLYRF
+766 ESSSPIKLADRLYRF

-865 EDNSNI
+865 EDDSNI
-871 TSVNL
+871 ASVIL
-876 VFESESG
+876 GFESESG

-920 LKYLYLTDIYGNTS
+920 LRYLYLTDIYGNTS

-956 NLNPVVETTM
+956 NLNPVVETTI

-1009 GVTFDLLGAGG
+1009 GVTFDLLGTGES
-1020 TQISSRSVT
+1020 QISSRSVT

-1144 IVNLKSSSKVENIEV
+1144 VVNLKSSSKVENIEV
-1159 DSPVEETPSS
+1159 DSPVEETSPSR
-1169 PTEVEPPVE
+1169 TEV
-1178 ETPPTSIEVEPP
+1178 
-1190 VEETPPTST
+1190 
-1199 EVEPP
+1199 
-1204 VEETPPTSPE
+1204 
-1214 VEPPVEETPS
+1214 
-1224 SPTEVEPPVEETPPT
+1224 
-1239 SPEVDPPVEETS
+1239 D
-1251 PSSPEVDSPIEET
+1251 
-1264 PPSSPEVDSPIE
+1264 
-1276 ETSPSSPEVEPPVE
+1276 
-1290 ETPSSPTEVEPP
+1290 
-1302 VEETPP
+1302 
-1308 SSPEVDPPV
+1308 
-1317 EETSPSS
+1317 
-1324 PEVDSPIEETSPS
+1324 
-1337 SPEVEPP
+1337 
-1344 VEETPP
+1344 
-1350 SPTEVEPPVEE
+1350 
-1361 TPPTS
+1361 
-1366 TEVEPPVIETP
+1366 PPVIETP

-1388 ESSSNLTNLVY
+1388 ESSSTLTNLVY

-1409 LGNTNNE
+1409 MGNTNKE

-1446 SKLPILAGL
+1446 SKLPILVGL

>member
-6 QEFKGFGSIRKGIH
+6 QESKGYGSIRKGIH

-35 DVVFAAEVSENT
+35 AVVYADEVSENT
-47 STTASSEQVI
+47 PTTASSEQVI
-57 NTSETLELTAENVV
+57 NASETVELTADNDV
-71 ATSTG
+71 ATSTSTG
-76 IVGNE
+76 TVGNE
-81 GTSEVETTTGTNS
+81 GTSEVETTTATNS
-94 PTVGAV
+94 LVAEAVSSTV
-100 PSTDVE
+100 VE
-106 ASNVSEESIS
+106 ASNANGESIS
-116 TTPETNTNLE
+116 TTPDSNTDLAVN
-126 AKILSTSSPATDR
+126 ISPTSASATDR

-154 YTLDKTEYQAGEIVT
+154 YTLDKTEYQAGETVT
-169 LTIDSEDESNL
+169 LTVESEDDSNL
-180 TYVSSK
+180 SYVSADFS
-186 LISSDGTQSLYFS
+186 SSDGRQRLYFS
-199 SSNFEKLANG
+199 SSSVEKLANG
-209 LYRSVLTGSIPENRP
+209 LYRSVLTSSIPENRP
-224 SDVYYIEYINL
+224 SDIYNL
-235 GDEIGNNVIYYDSSK
+235 TYLSLRDEIGNNVTYYDSS
-250 NTWAE
+250 NNSLAE

-269 TDRTAPKLVSYT
+269 TDRTAPKLVSYI

-289 GETVTLTIDSEDES
+289 GETVTLTVASEDDS
-303 NLTYVSS
+303 NLSYVSADFS
-310 KLISSDGTQSLYF
+310 SSDGRQRLYF
-323 SSSNFE
+323 SSSSVE

-337 SVLTGSIPEN
+337 SVLTSSIPEN
-347 RPSDVYYIE
+347 RPSDIY
-356 YINLGDEIGNNV
+356 NLTHLSLRDEIGNIV
-368 IYYDSSKNTWA
+368 YYYDSSKNTW
-379 EHTFVP
+379 
-385 LSMTVTG
+385 S
-392 TVTDRTAPKLVSYTL
+392 
-407 DKTEYQAGET
+407 
-417 VTLTIDSEDESNLT
+417 
-431 YVSSK
+431 
-436 LISSDGTQSL
+436 
-446 YFSSSNF
+446 
-453 EKLANGLYRSV
+453 
-464 LTGLIPENRPS
+464 
-475 DVYYIEYINLGDEI
+475 
-489 GNNVIYYDSSKN
+489 
-501 TWAEHTFAPLS
+501 EHTFAPLS
-512 ITVNSVTSGSVL
+512 MTVNSITSGSVL

-642 TLISYREKTVF
+642 TLISYREKTIY
-653 ADGTESL
+653 ADGSESL
-660 SEPIQSYPN
+660 SDPIHAYPYY
-669 FNVYDYQV
+669 NVYDAQSQI
-677 RTIEQDGKIYRLSY
+677 IEQDGKIYRLSY

-738 VVSSEEEMERIYFGL
+738 VVSSEEAMERIYFGL

-781 DVTVPIAS
+781 DVSVPIAS

-871 TSVNL
+871 ASVNL
-876 VFESESG
+876 GFESESG

-920 LKYLYLTDIYGNTS
+920 LRYLYLTDIYGNTS

-956 NLNPVVETTM
+956 NLNPVVETTI

-1144 IVNLKSSSKVENIEV
+1144 VVNLKSSSKVENIEV
-1159 DSPVEETPSS
+1159 D
-1169 PTEVEPPVE
+1169 
-1178 ETPPTSIEVEPP
+1178 
-1190 VEETPPTST
+1190 
-1199 EVEPP
+1199 
-1204 VEETPPTSPE
+1204 
-1214 VEPPVEETPS
+1214 PPVEETPS

-1239 SPEVDPPVEETS
+1239 SP
-1251 PSSPEVDSPIEET
+1251 
-1264 PPSSPEVDSPIE
+1264 
-1276 ETSPSSPEVEPPVE
+1276 
-1290 ETPSSPTEVEPP
+1290 
-1302 VEETPP
+1302 
-1308 SSPEVDPPV
+1308 
-1317 EETSPSS
+1317 
-1324 PEVDSPIEETSPS
+1324 
-1337 SPEVEPP
+1337 
-1344 VEETPP
+1344 
-1350 SPTEVEPPVEE
+1350 
-1361 TPPTS
+1361 
-1366 TEVEPPVIETP
+1366 
-1377 VALIKGVSAVT
+1377 
-1388 ESSSNLTNLVY
+1388 
-1399 PVIEVSTQLT
+1399 
-1409 LGNTNNE
+1409 
-1416 ALYSA
+1416 
-1421 TTVSRQK
+1421 
-1428 VESEKSS
+1428 
-1435 ASILPRTNGHQ
+1435 
-1446 SKLPILAGL
+1446 
-1455 ALLSL
+1455 
-1460 TVAKRKK
+1460 
-1467 DFLG
+1467 

>member
-1 MIKKC
+1 MLKKC
-6 QEFKGFGSIRKGIH
+6 QESKGFGSIRKGIH

-35 DVVFAAEVSENT
+35 DVVFADEVSENT
-47 STTASSEQVI
+47 PTTASSEQVI
-57 NTSETLELTAENVV
+57 NTSETLILTAENDVEIP
-71 ATSTG
+71 TE

-106 ASNVSEESIS
+106 ASNVSGESIS
-116 TTPETNTNLE
+116 TTPESNTNLE
-126 AKILSTSSPATDR
+126 ANISSTSSPATDR

-154 YTLDKTEYQAGEIVT
+154 YTLDKTEYQSGETVT
-169 LTIDSEDESNL
+169 LTVDSEDASNIA
-180 TYVSSK
+180 TVSADFS
-186 LISSDGTQSLYFS
+186 SSDGRQSLYFYS
-199 SSNFEKLANG
+199 SSVEKLANG
-209 LYRSVLTGSIPENRP
+209 LYRSVLTSSIPENRP
-224 SDVYYIEYINL
+224 SDIYNL
-235 GDEIGNNVIYYDSSK
+235 TFISLKDEIGNNVSYYDSSK
-250 NTWAE
+250 NTWSE
-255 HTFAPLSMTVTGTV
+255 HTFEPLSMTVTGTV

-281 LDKTEYQA
+281 LDKTDYQS
-289 GETVTLTIDSEDES
+289 GETVTLTVDSEDAS
-303 NLTYVSS
+303 NIATVSADFS
-310 KLISSDGTQSLYF
+310 SSDGRQSLYF
-323 SSSNFE
+323 YSSSVE

-337 SVLTGSIPEN
+337 SVLTSSIPEN
-347 RPSDVYYIE
+347 RPSDIY
-356 YINLGDEIGNNV
+356 NLTFISLKDEIGNNV
-368 IYYDSSKNTWA
+368 SYYDSSKNTWS
-379 EHTFVP
+379 EHTFEP

-392 TVTDRTAPKLVSYTL
+392 TVTDRTAPKLVSYIL
-407 DKTEYQAGET
+407 DKTDYQSGET
-417 VTLTIDSEDESNLT
+417 VTLTVDSEDASNIAT
-431 YVSSK
+431 VSADFN
-436 LISSDGTQSL
+436 SSDGRQSL
-446 YFSSSNF
+446 YFSSSEV

-464 LTGLIPENRPS
+464 LTSSIPENRPS
-475 DVYYIEYINLGDEI
+475 DIYNLTHLSLRDEI
-489 GNNVIYYDSSKN
+489 GNIVYYYDSSKN

-512 ITVNSVTSGSVL
+512 MTVNSITSGSVL

-588 EQGLLKVG
+588 EKGLLKAG

-611 EQVEKKTGRVI
+611 EQVEKKIGKVI
-622 VQYQTRSGQIL
+622 VQYLTRSGQTI

-696 LYGELVEGD
+696 LYGELVESD

-876 VFESESG
+876 GFESESG

-920 LKYLYLTDIYGNTS
+920 LRYLYLTDIYGNTS

-956 NLNPVVETTM
+956 NLNPVVETTI

-1144 IVNLKSSSKVENIEV
+1144 VVNLKSSSKVENIEV
-1159 DSPVEETPSS
+1159 DSPVEETPPSS
-1169 PTEVEPPVE
+1169 P
-1178 ETPPTSIEVEPP
+1178 EVEPP

-1204 VEETPPTSPE
+1204 VEETPPTS
-1214 VEPPVEETPS
+1214 
-1224 SPTEVEPPVEETPPT
+1224 TEVEP
-1239 SPEVDPPVEETS
+1239 S
-1251 PSSPEVDSPIEET
+1251 
-1264 PPSSPEVDSPIE
+1264 
-1276 ETSPSSPEVEPPVE
+1276 
-1290 ETPSSPTEVEPP
+1290 
-1302 VEETPP
+1302 
-1308 SSPEVDPPV
+1308 
-1317 EETSPSS
+1317 
-1324 PEVDSPIEETSPS
+1324 
-1337 SPEVEPP
+1337 

-1366 TEVEPPVIETP
+1366 TEVEPPVEETPPSPIEVEPPVIETP

>member
-6 QEFKGFGSIRKGIH
+6 QESKGFGSIRKGIH

-35 DVVFAAEVSENT
+35 DVVFADEVSENT
-47 STTASSEQVI
+47 PTTASSEQVI
-57 NTSETLELTAENVV
+57 NTSETLILTAENDVEIP
-71 ATSTG
+71 TE

-106 ASNVSEESIS
+106 ASNVSGESIS
-116 TTPETNTNLE
+116 TKPESNTNLE
-126 AKILSTSSPATDR
+126 ANISSTSSPATDR

-186 LISSDGTQSLYFS
+186 LISSDGTQSFYFS

-379 EHTFVP
+379 EHTFAP
-385 LSMTVTG
+385 LSMTV
-392 TVTDRTAPKLVSYTL
+392 
-407 DKTEYQAGET
+407 
-417 VTLTIDSEDESNLT
+417 N
-431 YVSSK
+431 
-436 LISSDGTQSL
+436 
-446 YFSSSNF
+446 
-453 EKLANGLYRSV
+453 
-464 LTGLIPENRPS
+464 
-475 DVYYIEYINLGDEI
+475 
-489 GNNVIYYDSSKN
+489 
-501 TWAEHTFAPLS
+501 S
-512 ITVNSVTSGSVL
+512 ITSGSVL
-524 IHYQLEDGTAIA
+524 IHYQLENGTAIA

-553 ESVATGIT
+553 APVATGIT

-570 LLNGMD
+570 FLNGMD

-729 PGEKLTASF
+729 PGEKLSASF

-831 PNIVTDFSAP
+831 LNIVTDFSAP

-920 LKYLYLTDIYGNTS
+920 LRYLYLTDIYGNTS

-956 NLNPVVETTM
+956 NLNPVVETTI

-1000 AISAYENEH
+1000 LISAYEKEH
-1009 GVTFDLLGAGG
+1009 GVTFDLAGAGG

-1049 SDNPLPEI
+1049 SDTPLPEI
-1057 EKKLLPEGVIYDNS
+1057 EKRLLPEGVIYDNL

-1083 DGESVV
+1083 DGESTI

-1096 NSTIDNVIRDESN
+1096 NSTIDSIIRDESN

-1144 IVNLKSSSKVENIEV
+1144 VVNLKSSSKVENIEV
-1159 DSPVEETPSS
+1159 DSPVEETP
-1169 PTEVEPPVE
+1169 
-1178 ETPPTSIEVEPP
+1178 
-1190 VEETPPTST
+1190 
-1199 EVEPP
+1199 
-1204 VEETPPTSPE
+1204 PTSP
-1214 VEPPVEETPS
+1214 
-1224 SPTEVEPPVEETPPT
+1224 
-1239 SPEVDPPVEETS
+1239 
-1251 PSSPEVDSPIEET
+1251 
-1264 PPSSPEVDSPIE
+1264 
-1276 ETSPSSPEVEPPVE
+1276 
-1290 ETPSSPTEVEPP
+1290 EVEPP

-1324 PEVDSPIEETSPS
+1324 PEVDSPVEETSPS

-1366 TEVEPPVIETP
+1366 PEVEPPVIETP

>member
-1 MIKKC
+1 MLKKC
-6 QEFKGFGSIRKGIH
+6 QESKGFGSIRKGIH

-35 DVVFAAEVSENT
+35 DVVFADEVSENT
-47 STTASSEQVI
+47 PTTASSEQVI
-57 NTSETLELTAENVV
+57 NTSETLILTAENDVEIP
-71 ATSTG
+71 TE

-106 ASNVSEESIS
+106 ASNVSGESIS
-116 TTPETNTNLE
+116 TKPESNTNLE
-126 AKILSTSSPATDR
+126 ANISSTSSPATDR

-209 LYRSVLTGSIPENRP
+209 LYRSVLTGS
-224 SDVYYIEYINL
+224 
-235 GDEIGNNVIYYDSSK
+235 
-250 NTWAE
+250 
-255 HTFAPLSMTVTGTV
+255 
-269 TDRTAPKLVSYT
+269 
-281 LDKTEYQA
+281 
-289 GETVTLTIDSEDES
+289 
-303 NLTYVSS
+303 
-310 KLISSDGTQSLYF
+310 
-323 SSSNFE
+323 
-329 KLANGLYR
+329 
-337 SVLTGSIPEN
+337 
-347 RPSDVYYIE
+347 
-356 YINLGDEIGNNV
+356 
-368 IYYDSSKNTWA
+368 
-379 EHTFVP
+379 
-385 LSMTVTG
+385 
-392 TVTDRTAPKLVSYTL
+392 
-407 DKTEYQAGET
+407 
-417 VTLTIDSEDESNLT
+417 
-431 YVSSK
+431 
-436 LISSDGTQSL
+436 
-446 YFSSSNF
+446 
-453 EKLANGLYRSV
+453 
-464 LTGLIPENRPS
+464 IPENRPS

-705 TVLTLQYIPVPK
+705 TVLTLQYIPVPT

-753 SDKKLSSQYVLRG
+753 SDKKLTSQYVLRG
-766 ESNNPIKIADGLYRF
+766 ESNIPIKIADGLYRF

-789 DYPKSDLSLD
+789 DYPRSDLSLD
-799 FIYLNAKN
+799 FIYLSAKN

-920 LKYLYLTDIYGNTS
+920 LRYLYLTDIYGNTS

-956 NLNPVVETTM
+956 NLNPVVETTI

-1009 GVTFDLLGAGG
+1009 GVTFDLLGTGES
-1020 TQISSRSVT
+1020 QISSRSVT

-1144 IVNLKSSSKVENIEV
+1144 VVNLKSSSKVENIEVDSPVEETPPTSTEVEPPVEETPPTSTEVEPPVEEMPPSSTEV

-1178 ETPPTSIEVEPP
+1178 ETPPIS
-1190 VEETPPTST
+1190 
-1199 EVEPP
+1199 
-1204 VEETPPTSPE
+1204 
-1214 VEPPVEETPS
+1214 
-1224 SPTEVEPPVEETPPT
+1224 
-1239 SPEVDPPVEETS
+1239 
-1251 PSSPEVDSPIEET
+1251 
-1264 PPSSPEVDSPIE
+1264 
-1276 ETSPSSPEVEPPVE
+1276 
-1290 ETPSSPTEVEPP
+1290 
-1302 VEETPP
+1302 
-1308 SSPEVDPPV
+1308 
-1317 EETSPSS
+1317 
-1324 PEVDSPIEETSPS
+1324 
-1337 SPEVEPP
+1337 
-1344 VEETPP
+1344 
-1350 SPTEVEPPVEE
+1350 TEVEPPVEE

-1366 TEVEPPVIETP
+1366 TEVDPSVEETPPTSTEVDPSVEETPSSSTEVDPPVEETPPTSTEVDWPVEETPLSPTEVDPPVIETP
-1377 VALIKGVSAVT
+1377 VALIKGVSVVT

>member
-1 MIKKC
+1 I
-6 QEFKGFGSIRKGIH
+6 
-20 GAVGV
+20 
-25 LALGL
+25 
-30 LFSTT
+30 
-35 DVVFAAEVSENT
+35 
-47 STTASSEQVI
+47 
-57 NTSETLELTAENVV
+57 
-71 ATSTG
+71 
-76 IVGNE
+76 
-81 GTSEVETTTGTNS
+81 
-94 PTVGAV
+94 
-100 PSTDVE
+100 
-106 ASNVSEESIS
+106 
-116 TTPETNTNLE
+116 
-126 AKILSTSSPATDR
+126 
-139 AAEVLEDRTAPKLVS
+139 
-154 YTLDKTEYQAGEIVT
+154 Y
-169 LTIDSEDESNL
+169 NL
-180 TYVSSK
+180 TH
-186 LISSDGTQSLYFS
+186 LSL
-199 SSNFEKLANG
+199 
-209 LYRSVLTGSIPENRP
+209 R
-224 SDVYYIEYINL
+224 
-235 GDEIGNNVIYYDSSK
+235 DEIGNIVYYYDSSK

-255 HTFAPLSMTVTGTV
+255 HTFAPLSMTV
-269 TDRTAPKLVSYT
+269 
-281 LDKTEYQA
+281 
-289 GETVTLTIDSEDES
+289 
-303 NLTYVSS
+303 N
-310 KLISSDGTQSLYF
+310 
-323 SSSNFE
+323 
-329 KLANGLYR
+329 
-337 SVLTGSIPEN
+337 SI
-347 RPSDVYYIE
+347 
-356 YINLGDEIGNNV
+356 
-368 IYYDSSKNTWA
+368 
-379 EHTFVP
+379 
-385 LSMTVTG
+385 
-392 TVTDRTAPKLVSYTL
+392 
-407 DKTEYQAGET
+407 
-417 VTLTIDSEDESNLT
+417 
-431 YVSSK
+431 
-436 LISSDGTQSL
+436 
-446 YFSSSNF
+446 
-453 EKLANGLYRSV
+453 
-464 LTGLIPENRPS
+464 
-475 DVYYIEYINLGDEI
+475 
-489 GNNVIYYDSSKN
+489 
-501 TWAEHTFAPLS
+501 
-512 ITVNSVTSGSVL
+512 TSGSVL

-846 ETSRNEAKQ
+846 ETSRNEVKQ

-871 TSVNL
+871 ASVNL
-876 VFESESG
+876 GFESESG

-956 NLNPVVETTM
+956 NLNPVVETTV

-1057 EKKLLPEGVIYDNS
+1057 DKKLLPEGVIYDNS
-1071 TIRQALYTIQFK
+1071 TIRQALYTIRFK

-1130 FSSDLNYNGPFYEI
+1130 FSSDLNYNGTFYEI
-1144 IVNLKSSSKVENIEV
+1144 VVNLKSSSKVGNSESITPPIETVPPATEIPVSPIEV

-1169 PTEVEPPVE
+1169 STEVAPPVEETSPSSTEVEPPVE
-1178 ETPPTSIEVEPP
+1178 ETPSSSTEVEPP

-1204 VEETPPTSPE
+1204 VEETPPTS
-1214 VEPPVEETPS
+1214 
-1224 SPTEVEPPVEETPPT
+1224 
-1239 SPEVDPPVEETS
+1239 
-1251 PSSPEVDSPIEET
+1251 
-1264 PPSSPEVDSPIE
+1264 
-1276 ETSPSSPEVEPPVE
+1276 
-1290 ETPSSPTEVEPP
+1290 
-1302 VEETPP
+1302 
-1308 SSPEVDPPV
+1308 
-1317 EETSPSS
+1317 
-1324 PEVDSPIEETSPS
+1324 
-1337 SPEVEPP
+1337 
-1344 VEETPP
+1344 
-1350 SPTEVEPPVEE
+1350 TEVEPPVEE

-1366 TEVEPPVIETP
+1366 TEVEPPVEETPPTSTEVEPPVEETPPSPTEVEPPVIETP
-1377 VALIKGVSAVT
+1377 VAPIKGVSAVT

-1409 LGNTNNE
+1409 MGNTNNE

>member
-6 QEFKGFGSIRKGIH
+6 QESKGYGSIRKGIH

-35 DVVFAAEVSENT
+35 AVVYADEVSENT
-47 STTASSEQVI
+47 PTTASSEQVI
-57 NTSETLELTAENVV
+57 NASETVELTADNDV
-71 ATSTG
+71 ATSTSTG
-76 IVGNE
+76 TVGNE
-81 GTSEVETTTGTNS
+81 GTSEVETTTATNS
-94 PTVGAV
+94 LVAEAV
-100 PSTDVE
+100 FSTAVE
-106 ASNVSEESIS
+106 ASNANGESIS
-116 TTPETNTNLE
+116 TTPESNTNL
-126 AKILSTSSPATDR
+126 ATSITSTSSTGEDGV
-139 AAEVLEDRTAPKLVS
+139 AEVLEDRTAPKLVS
-154 YTLDKTEYQAGEIVT
+154 YTLDKTEYQAGETVT
-169 LTIDSEDESNL
+169 LTVESEDDSNIA
-180 TYVSSK
+180 TVSADFS
-186 LISSDGTQSLYFS
+186 SSDGGQSLYFYS
-199 SSNFEKLANG
+199 SSVEKLANG
-209 LYRSVLTGSIPENRP
+209 LFRSVLTSSIPENRP
-224 SDVYYIEYINL
+224 SDIYNL
-235 GDEIGNNVIYYDSSK
+235 TFISLKDEIGNNVSYYDSSK
-250 NTWAE
+250 NTWSE
-255 HTFAPLSMTVTGTV
+255 HTFEPLSMTITGTV
-269 TDRTAPKLVSYT
+269 SDRTAPKLVSYTLDKTDYQSGETVTLTVESEDASNIATVSADFSSSDGGQSLYFYSSSVEKLANGLFRSVLTSSIPENRPSDIYNLTFISLKDEIGNNVSYYDSSKNTWSEHTFEPLSMTITGTVSDRTAPKLVSYT

-289 GETVTLTIDSEDES
+289 GETVTLTVESEDAS
-303 NLTYVSS
+303 NIATVSADFS
-310 KLISSDGTQSLYF
+310 SSDGGQSLYF
-323 SSSNFE
+323 YSSSVE

-337 SVLTGSIPEN
+337 SVLTSSIPEN
-347 RPSDVYYIE
+347 RPSDIY
-356 YINLGDEIGNNV
+356 NLTFISLKDEIGNNV
-368 IYYDSSKNTWA
+368 TYYDSSKNTWS
-379 EHTFVP
+379 EHTFEP
-385 LSMTVTG
+385 LSM
-392 TVTDRTAPKLVSYTL
+392 
-407 DKTEYQAGET
+407 
-417 VTLTIDSEDESNLT
+417 
-431 YVSSK
+431 
-436 LISSDGTQSL
+436 
-446 YFSSSNF
+446 
-453 EKLANGLYRSV
+453 
-464 LTGLIPENRPS
+464 
-475 DVYYIEYINLGDEI
+475 
-489 GNNVIYYDSSKN
+489 
-501 TWAEHTFAPLS
+501 
-512 ITVNSVTSGSVL
+512 TVNSVTSGSVL

-543 VVSTLAFGSE
+543 VVSELAFGSE
-553 ESVATGIT
+553 EPAATGIT
-561 YDTSSEAPL
+561 YDTSGEAPL
-570 LLNGMD
+570 LLNGLD

-588 EQGLLKVG
+588 EQGLLKAG
-596 LTEVTYTYTPYLVST
+596 LTEVTYTYTPYLVTT
-611 EQVEKKTGRVI
+611 EQVEKKTGKVI
-622 VQYQTRSGQIL
+622 VQYQTRTGQTL

-642 TLISYREKTVF
+642 TLISYREKTIY
-653 ADGTESL
+653 ADGSESL
-660 SEPIQSYPN
+660 SEPIQNYPT

-677 RTIEQDGKIYRLSY
+677 QTIEQNGKIYRLSY

-696 LYGELVEGD
+696 LYVELVEGD

-729 PGEKLTASF
+729 PGDNLTASF
-738 VVSSEEEMERIYFGL
+738 VVSSEEEMERIFFGL
-753 SDKKLSSQYVLRG
+753 SDKKLTSQYVLRG
-766 ESNNPIKIADGLYRF
+766 ESYNPIKLGDGLYRF

-789 DYPKSDLSLD
+789 DYPRSDLFLD
-799 FIYLNAKN
+799 FVYLNAKN

-813 LSEPEIIQNIA
+813 LSEPEIIQNIT
-824 TQAIINS
+824 TQAIVNS

-865 EDNSNI
+865 EDDSNI
-871 TSVNL
+871 ASVIL
-876 VFESESG
+876 GFESESG

-1041 YQQLVVNT
+1041 FQQLVVNT

-1144 IVNLKSSSKVENIEV
+1144 VVNLKSSSKVENSGSITPPIEV
-1159 DSPVEETPSS
+1159 VPPATETPISPTEVELPIVETPVTPIEESSPVDETPVTPTEENSPVDETPVTPTEENSPVDETPVTPTEESTPVEDTPVTPTEKSTPVVEIPVSPVESSTPVEDTPVSPVELSTPVEDTPSSPVESSTSVEDTPSS
-1169 PTEVEPPVE
+1169 PTEVV
-1178 ETPPTSIEVEPP
+1178 
-1190 VEETPPTST
+1190 
-1199 EVEPP
+1199 
-1204 VEETPPTSPE
+1204 
-1214 VEPPVEETPS
+1214 PS
-1224 SPTEVEPPVEETPPT
+1224 
-1239 SPEVDPPVEETS
+1239 
-1251 PSSPEVDSPIEET
+1251 
-1264 PPSSPEVDSPIE
+1264 
-1276 ETSPSSPEVEPPVE
+1276 
-1290 ETPSSPTEVEPP
+1290 
-1302 VEETPP
+1302 
-1308 SSPEVDPPV
+1308 
-1317 EETSPSS
+1317 
-1324 PEVDSPIEETSPS
+1324 
-1337 SPEVEPP
+1337 
-1344 VEETPP
+1344 
-1350 SPTEVEPPVEE
+1350 
-1361 TPPTS
+1361 
-1366 TEVEPPVIETP
+1366 
-1377 VALIKGVSAVT
+1377 VT
-1388 ESSSNLTNLVY
+1388 ENSSIPTKVDKLVSEA
-1399 PVIEVSTQLT
+1399 PLQLT
-1409 LGNTNNE
+1409 KENTHDE
-1416 ALYSA
+1416 DLSSA
-1421 TTVSRQK
+1421 TTVSGQK
-1428 VESEKSS
+1428 VETEKTS
-1435 ASILPRTNGHQ
+1435 APTLPRTNGHQ

-1460 TVAKRKK
+1460 TVAKRKN

>member
-1 MIKKC
+1 
-6 QEFKGFGSIRKGIH
+6 
-20 GAVGV
+20 
-25 LALGL
+25 
-30 LFSTT
+30 
-35 DVVFAAEVSENT
+35 
-47 STTASSEQVI
+47 
-57 NTSETLELTAENVV
+57 
-71 ATSTG
+71 
-76 IVGNE
+76 
-81 GTSEVETTTGTNS
+81 
-94 PTVGAV
+94 
-100 PSTDVE
+100 
-106 ASNVSEESIS
+106 
-116 TTPETNTNLE
+116 
-126 AKILSTSSPATDR
+126 
-139 AAEVLEDRTAPKLVS
+139 
-154 YTLDKTEYQAGEIVT
+154 
-169 LTIDSEDESNL
+169 
-180 TYVSSK
+180 
-186 LISSDGTQSLYFS
+186 
-199 SSNFEKLANG
+199 
-209 LYRSVLTGSIPENRP
+209 
-224 SDVYYIEYINL
+224 
-235 GDEIGNNVIYYDSSK
+235 
-250 NTWAE
+250 
-255 HTFAPLSMTVTGTV
+255 LSMTVTGTV

>member
-1 MIKKC
+1 MIKNC
-6 QEFKGFGSIRKGIH
+6 QESKGFGSIRKGIH

-30 LFSTT
+30 LLSST
-35 DVVFAAEVSENT
+35 DVVFADEVSENT
-47 STTASSEQVI
+47 PTAANSEQVI
-57 NTSETLELTAENVV
+57 NTSETLKLTAENVV

-81 GTSEVETTTGTNS
+81 GTSEVETTTATNS
-94 PTVGAV
+94 LVAEAV
-100 PSTDVE
+100 SSTAVE
-106 ASNVSEESIS
+106 ASNANGESIS

-126 AKILSTSSPATDR
+126 AKILSSSSPATDR

-169 LTIDSEDESNL
+169 LTVESEDES
-180 TYVSSK
+180 K
-186 LISSDGTQSLYFS
+186 LSGLSAELRSSDGSQGLYFY
-199 SSNFEKLANG
+199 SSNAEQIGSG
-209 LYRSVLTGSIPENRP
+209 LYRTVLTSTIPDNRP
-224 SDVYYIEYINL
+224 SDTYSLSSISIS
-235 GDEIGNNVIYYDSSK
+235 DEIGNSVSYYDSSK
-250 NTWAE
+250 NTWSE
-255 HTFAPLSMTVTGTV
+255 HTFEPLSMTVTGTV
-269 TDRTAPKLVSYT
+269 TDRTAPKLVSYS

-289 GETVTLTIDSEDES
+289 GETVTLTVDSEDES
-303 NLTYVSS
+303 
-310 KLISSDGTQSLYF
+310 KLSGLSAELRSSDGTQGLYF
-323 SSSNFE
+323 YSSNAE
-329 KLANGLYR
+329 QIGSGLYR
-337 SVLTGSIPEN
+337 TVLTSTIPDN
-347 RPSDVYYIE
+347 RPSDTYSLSSIS
-356 YINLGDEIGNNV
+356 ISDEIGNSV
-368 IYYDSSKNTWA
+368 YYYDSSKNTWS
-379 EHTFVP
+379 EHTFEP

-392 TVTDRTAPKLVSYTL
+392 TVTDRTAPKLVSYSL
-407 DKTEYQAGET
+407 DKREYQAGET
-417 VTLTIDSEDESNLT
+417 VTLTIDSEDES
-431 YVSSK
+431 K
-436 LISSDGTQSL
+436 LSGLSAELRSSDGTQGL
-446 YFSSSNF
+446 YFYSSNA
-453 EKLANGLYRSV
+453 EQIGSGLYRTV
-464 LTGLIPENRPS
+464 LTSTIPDNRPS
-475 DVYYIEYINLGDEI
+475 DTYSLSSISISDEI
-489 GNNVIYYDSSKN
+489 GNSVSYYDSSKN

-512 ITVNSVTSGSVL
+512 MTVNSVTSGSVL

-553 ESVATGIT
+553 ESVATRII

-588 EQGLLKVG
+588 EQGLLKAG
-596 LTEVTYTYTPYLVST
+596 LTEVTYVYTPYLVST
-611 EQVEKKTGRVI
+611 EQVEKKIGKVI
-622 VQYQTRSGQIL
+622 VQYQTRSGQTL

-642 TLISYREKTVF
+642 TLISYREKTNY
-653 ADGTESL
+653 ADGSESL
-660 SEPIQSYPN
+660 SDPIHAYPYY
-669 FNVYDYQV
+669 NVYDAQSQI
-677 RTIEQDGKIYRLSY
+677 IEQDGKIYRLSY

-705 TVLTLQYIPVPK
+705 TVLTLQYIPVPT

-738 VVSSEEEMERIYFGL
+738 VVSSEEEMEHIFFGL
-753 SDKKLSSQYVLRG
+753 SDKKLSSQYLLRG
-766 ESNNPIKIADGLYRF
+766 ESNNPIKLVDGLYRF
-781 DVTVPIAS
+781 DVTLPIAS

-807 ESSSNS
+807 GSSSNTVS
-813 LSEPEIIQNIA
+813 DPEIFQNIA

-871 TSVNL
+871 ASVNL
-876 VFESESG
+876 GFESESG

-934 YLSTVDSLPAKTIV
+934 YLSTVDSLPTKTIV

-966 VTNIEVVE
+966 ITNIEVVE

-985 FHGEDLEAMKQVIRE
+985 FHGEDHEAMKQVIRE
-1000 AISAYENEH
+1000 AISVYENEH

-1071 TIRQALYTIQFK
+1071 TIRQALYTIRFK

-1109 GIDERAYY
+1109 GIDDGAYY

-1130 FSSDLNYNGPFYEI
+1130 FSSDLNYNGTFYEI
-1144 IVNLKSSSKVENIEV
+1144 VVNLKSSSKVENSESITPPIETVPPATEIPVSPIEV
-1159 DSPVEETPSS
+1159 ESPVEEMPSS
-1169 PTEVEPPVE
+1169 ST
-1178 ETPPTSIEVEPP
+1178 EVEPP

-1204 VEETPPTSPE
+1204 VEETPPTS
-1214 VEPPVEETPS
+1214 
-1224 SPTEVEPPVEETPPT
+1224 TEVEPPVEETPPT
-1239 SPEVDPPVEETS
+1239 STEVDPS
-1251 PSSPEVDSPIEET
+1251 
-1264 PPSSPEVDSPIE
+1264 
-1276 ETSPSSPEVEPPVE
+1276 
-1290 ETPSSPTEVEPP
+1290 

-1308 SSPEVDPPV
+1308 
-1317 EETSPSS
+1317 TS
-1324 PEVDSPIEETSPS
+1324 T
-1337 SPEVEPP
+1337 EVEPP

-1361 TPPTS
+1361 TPPS
-1366 TEVEPPVIETP
+1366 PTEVDPPVIETP
-1377 VALIKGVSAVT
+1377 VAPIKGVSAVT

-1409 LGNTNNE
+1409 MGNTNNE

>member
-1 MIKKC
+1 
-6 QEFKGFGSIRKGIH
+6 
-20 GAVGV
+20 
-25 LALGL
+25 
-30 LFSTT
+30 
-35 DVVFAAEVSENT
+35 
-47 STTASSEQVI
+47 
-57 NTSETLELTAENVV
+57 
-71 ATSTG
+71 
-76 IVGNE
+76 
-81 GTSEVETTTGTNS
+81 
-94 PTVGAV
+94 
-100 PSTDVE
+100 
-106 ASNVSEESIS
+106 
-116 TTPETNTNLE
+116 
-126 AKILSTSSPATDR
+126 
-139 AAEVLEDRTAPKLVS
+139 
-154 YTLDKTEYQAGEIVT
+154 
-169 LTIDSEDESNL
+169 
-180 TYVSSK
+180 
-186 LISSDGTQSLYFS
+186 
-199 SSNFEKLANG
+199 
-209 LYRSVLTGSIPENRP
+209 
-224 SDVYYIEYINL
+224 
-235 GDEIGNNVIYYDSSK
+235 
-250 NTWAE
+250 
-255 HTFAPLSMTVTGTV
+255 MTVTGTV

-303 NLTYVSS
+303 NLSNVSS

-337 SVLTGSIPEN
+337 SVLTSSIPEN

-356 YINLGDEIGNNV
+356 YIYLVDEIGNNV
-368 IYYDSSKNTWA
+368 NYYDSSKNTWA
-379 EHTFVP
+379 EHTFEP
-385 LSMTVTG
+385 LSM
-392 TVTDRTAPKLVSYTL
+392 
-407 DKTEYQAGET
+407 
-417 VTLTIDSEDESNLT
+417 
-431 YVSSK
+431 
-436 LISSDGTQSL
+436 
-446 YFSSSNF
+446 
-453 EKLANGLYRSV
+453 
-464 LTGLIPENRPS
+464 
-475 DVYYIEYINLGDEI
+475 
-489 GNNVIYYDSSKN
+489 
-501 TWAEHTFAPLS
+501 
-512 ITVNSVTSGSVL
+512 TVNSVTSGSVL

-543 VVSTLAFGSE
+543 VVSTLALGSE
-553 ESVATGIT
+553 EPVATGIT
-561 YDTSSEAPL
+561 YDTSGEAPL

-582 VKVDGV
+582 VKVEGV
-588 EQGLLKVG
+588 EQGLLKAG
-596 LTEVTYTYTPYLVST
+596 LTEITYTYTPYLVST
-611 EQVEKKTGRVI
+611 EQVEKKTGKVI
-622 VQYQTRSGQIL
+622 VQYQTRTGQTL

-642 TLISYREKTVF
+642 TLISYREKTIY
-653 ADGTESL
+653 ADGSESL
-660 SEPIQSYPN
+660 SEPIQNYLT
-669 FNVYDYQV
+669 FYVYDYQV
-677 RTIEQDGKIYRLSY
+677 QTIEQNGKIYRLSY

-696 LYGELVEGD
+696 LYGELVEGA

-729 PGEKLTASF
+729 PGDKLTASF
-738 VVSSEEEMERIYFGL
+738 VVSSEEEMERIFFGL
-753 SDKKLSSQYVLRG
+753 SDKKLTSQYVLRG
-766 ESNNPIKIADGLYRF
+766 ESNNPIKLVDGLYRF

-789 DYPKSDLSLD
+789 DYPRSDLSLD
-799 FIYLNAKN
+799 FVYLNAKN

-824 TQAIINS
+824 SQAIINS

-846 ETSRNEAKQ
+846 DTSRNEAKQ

-876 VFESESG
+876 GFESESG

-985 FHGEDLEAMKQVIRE
+985 FHGEDHEAMKQVIRE

-1144 IVNLKSSSKVENIEV
+1144 VVNLKSSSKVENIEV
-1159 DSPVEETPSS
+1159 GS
-1169 PTEVEPPVE
+1169 
-1178 ETPPTSIEVEPP
+1178 P

-1199 EVEPP
+1199 E
-1204 VEETPPTSPE
+1204 
-1214 VEPPVEETPS
+1214 
-1224 SPTEVEPPVEETPPT
+1224 
-1239 SPEVDPPVEETS
+1239 
-1251 PSSPEVDSPIEET
+1251 
-1264 PPSSPEVDSPIE
+1264 
-1276 ETSPSSPEVEPPVE
+1276 
-1290 ETPSSPTEVEPP
+1290 
-1302 VEETPP
+1302 
-1308 SSPEVDPPV
+1308 
-1317 EETSPSS
+1317 
-1324 PEVDSPIEETSPS
+1324 
-1337 SPEVEPP
+1337 
-1344 VEETPP
+1344 
-1350 SPTEVEPPVEE
+1350 
-1361 TPPTS
+1361 
-1366 TEVEPPVIETP
+1366 
-1377 VALIKGVSAVT
+1377 
-1388 ESSSNLTNLVY
+1388 
-1399 PVIEVSTQLT
+1399 
-1409 LGNTNNE
+1409 
-1416 ALYSA
+1416 
-1421 TTVSRQK
+1421 
-1428 VESEKSS
+1428 
-1435 ASILPRTNGHQ
+1435 
-1446 SKLPILAGL
+1446 
-1455 ALLSL
+1455 
-1460 TVAKRKK
+1460 
-1467 DFLG
+1467 